1 MQPFVTHT
9 GVVAPMDRVNVDTDQ
24 IIPKQFLKR
33 IERTGFGQFLFF
45 DWRFNDDGTPNPD
58 FVLNQPGYEGA
69 SVLVAGRN
77 FGSGSSREHA
87 PWALLDYGFR
97 CIVAS
102 TFADIFHK
110 NCLENGIVPAHVSEE
125 MVARLMAKAEATP
138 GSKLTVDLEANIL
151 WDAEGLESPFVV
163 HPDPETHQFR
173 RYCLMNGLDD
183 IALTLKNEDKIAAF
197 EAGRGPYGG
206 VLSGDRR

>member
-87 PWALLDYGFR
+87 PWALLDYGG
-97 CIVAS
+97 
-102 TFADIFHK
+102 
-110 NCLENGIVPAHVSEE
+110 NGELYD
-125 MVARLMAKAEATP
+125 MVNDPKQYNNLFGEPDYAQILANLKVKLKAKLNE
-138 GSKLTVDLEANIL
+138 VEQNDL
-151 WDAEGLESPFVV
+151 PKK
-163 HPDPETHQFR
+163 
-173 RYCLMNGLDD
+173 Y
-183 IALTLKNEDKIAAF
+183 
-197 EAGRGPYGG
+197 
-206 VLSGDRR
+206 